1 MPKEDRSDWV
11 AVEPEFQHGATTS
24 AIKKATSAYQF
35 FQKEVSASVRD
46 EVVQKYGSFD
56 IAKHGS
62 MIRDKWNTLSDDEK
76 AKYYTMQQNDYSR
89 FAKETHLADI
99 AALERKEKLRQE
111 RDTIMFDDDLDGN
124 TKRTTRHK
132 WDKVQRKKMK
142 QMQAKVKKADGMEFN
157 EDDDEEE
164 EAGSWD
170 GSDDSST
177 EKKKKAKASQP
188 KRELTQ
194 KQIEHREKSR
204 QEKNEKEAY
213 IAERQF
219 DLRKERTE
227 QAKRRLDFLLKQSN
241 IFSHFGNVKED
252 AAKFGS
258 GTRSGTIPVQTKR
271 KSENDEANE
280 AGLDTSRRRVDDD
293 DDDKDDEAMALA
305 EADEHEATFLT
316 QQPTTLGF
324 GKMRDYQLEGL
335 NWMIRL
341 QENGVNG
348 ILADGM
354 VIDINIAALC
364 ALKIRLTRFFPSS
377 LMVSRN
383 GSR

>member
-11 AVEPEFQHGATTS
+11 AVEPEFQQSATTTE
-24 AIKKATSAYQF
+24 IKKATSAYQY
-35 FQKEVSASVRD
+35 FQKDVSSAVKQ
-46 EVVQKYGSFD
+46 EVVQQYGSFD

-62 MIRDKWNTLSDDEK
+62 MIRDKWNSLSDTEK
-76 AKYYTMQQNDYSR
+76 EKYYVMQRNDQARYAQES
-89 FAKETHLADI
+89 HLADI

-111 RDTIMFDDDLDGN
+111 RDAIMFDDDPDGN

-132 WDKVQRKKMK
+132 WEKQQRKKMK
-142 QMQAKVKKADGMEFN
+142 QIQAKVKKADGMEFN
-157 EDDDEEE
+157 EDDEDEDD
-164 EAGSWD
+164 AGSWD
-170 GSDDSST
+170 DSDDSSNT
-177 EKKKKAKASQP
+177 DQKKKSRVQQP

-194 KQIEHREKSR
+194 KQKEHREKLR
-204 QEKNEKEAY
+204 QEKIEKDAY
-213 IAERQF
+213 IAERQY
-219 DLRKERTE
+219 DLRKERTD

-252 AAKFGS
+252 TAKFG
-258 GTRSGTIPVQTKR
+258 RSRNVAATETSR
-271 KSENDEANE
+271 KSDDQKRHDDVEDTDD
-280 AGLDTSRRRVDDD
+280 AGLDRSRRRGKAMNDND
-293 DDDKDDEAMALA
+293 DDEAIALA

-348 ILADGM
+348 ILADG
-354 VIDINIAALC
+354 ALSTASC
-364 ALKIRLTRFFPSS
+364 L
-377 LMVSRN
+377 
-383 GSR
+383 